1 MQHGKWSLGG
11 RRVNAHFTFNVD
23 MRFYLFIQKKKKIAS
38 YTSSYFQIKSIQKE
52 CKMQGKLRPEDL
64 AKTGTGI
71 KQDST
76 TVRWGASLISK
87 NNNNDNNDS

>member
-1 MQHGKWSLGG
+1 MHTSLSMWTC
-11 RRVNAHFTFNVD
+11 VFI
-23 MRFYLFIQKKKKIAS
+23 YLYKKIAS
-38 YTSSYFQIKSIQKE
+38 YTSSYIQIKSIQKE

-64 AKTGTGI
+64 TKTGTRI